1 MTEKA
6 YKIMGTAGAANL
18 ALGIILN
25 VTGIVAGVL
34 LIVNGARL
42 LKAKQ
47 GLTF

>member
-6 YKIMGTAGAANL
+6 YKTMGTAGAANL

-25 VTGIVAGVL
+25 V
-34 LIVNGARL
+34 NGARL